1 MQEQLE
7 DMLDEIGIPAHFKGY
22 QYWIDIVI
30 LAYNDNPNN
39 YSYNMEYLYIKVSKK
54 YNTSRDCIERCCR
67 YAKSFVKLDGPNI
80 KSCKNFLAELVKMYK
95 RRYKNEI

>member
-7 DMLDEIGIPAHFKGY
+7 DMLDEIGIPTHFKGY
-22 QYWIDIVI
+22 QYWIDMII

-39 YSYNMEYLYIKVSKK
+39 YSHNMEYLYAKVSKK

-67 YAKSFVKLDGPNI
+67 YAKNFSKLNI
-80 KSCKNFLAELVKMYK
+80 KSCKSFLAELVKMYK